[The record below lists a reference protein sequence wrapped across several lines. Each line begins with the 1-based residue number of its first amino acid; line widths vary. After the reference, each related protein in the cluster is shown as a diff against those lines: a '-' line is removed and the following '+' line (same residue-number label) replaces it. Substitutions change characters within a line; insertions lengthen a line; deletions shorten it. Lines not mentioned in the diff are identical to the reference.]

1 MPFPSPVD
9 HVLSDLS
16 IMTRLSWVAPRA
28 WLGFIE
34 LDKAVVLSA
43 PCRHPQNLREHWDLP
58 ECLAYPMSEVRGSSR
73 ERQAATAQ
81 ERPRGATQVRGQG
94 RQPGGATPCLRSG
107 VADERSY
114 PASEASGSWEET
126 PCIRGQG
133 QPGEATSCPRPGAVA
148 LRSNPALEARDC
160 SREEPPHDCGQGW
173 QPGGA
178 TRGVVAA
185 RA

>member
-1 MPFPSPVD
+1 
-9 HVLSDLS
+9 
-16 IMTRLSWVAPRA
+16 MTGLSWVAPRA

-114 PASEASGSWEET
+114 PASEASGSWDPGALGT
-126 PCIRGQG
+126 GCCNPAHQAWPRGV
-133 QPGEATSCPRPGAVA
+133 TPRPRSGAVA
-148 LRSNPALEARDC
+148 ESARLRRRRN
-160 SREEPPHDCGQGW
+160 SREELPKFEVRGGGREKLPRVPGQW
-173 QPGGA
+173 Q
-178 TRGVVAA
+178 
-185 RA
+185 